1 MIGRILNWFERGDLV
16 PLAVI
21 ISVAHY
27 GPVLVAHGEHWL
39 VAWAVGTMV
48 DLLHFRS
55 VRYAFTDRRWMAA
68 LVAVATTAMATGY
81 HLRFYQND
89 WLLAL
94 PIPIGIGI
102 LAWHSSEAER
112 GAIGGVLAVVNAQLA
127 EVRQELAEARQ
138 RLQERETELQAVGK
152 RLADAET
159 QAQERETQRQAAEKR
174 LNELESGWN
183 HLNPMAQDV
192 VRLVMTKRG
201 SQSEIA
207 RKHGASESAVSRM
220 KASLNGGG

>member
-1 MIGRILNWFERGDLV
+1 MKRILDWFEAGDLV
-16 PLAVI
+16 PLAVL

-27 GPVLVAHGEHWL
+27 GPVLVAHGEQWI

-68 LVAVATTAMATGY
+68 VVAAATTVMATGY
-81 HLRFYQND
+81 HLRFYSGD

-94 PIPIGIGI
+94 PIPIGIAI
-102 LAWHSSEAER
+102 LAWHASEKER
-112 GAIGGVLAVVNAQLA
+112 GAVGNAVEVVRKELELVRHHLQDRDTELQDAWEKLKEASKLLQAAESRAQEADTARAAA
-127 EVRQELAEARQ
+127 ER
-138 RLQERETELQAVGK
+138 RLQEYQVE
-152 RLADAET
+152 
-159 QAQERETQRQAAEKR
+159 
-174 LNELESGWN
+174 WN
-183 HLNPMAQDV
+183 RLNPMAQDV